1 MVPWMHQST
10 LTCQMDCPAS
20 QFRQGSICFHSFAA
34 TLGAWIRSQWTL
46 RMLCE
51 DEHNKDQLHFFGR
64 ETLDFVVV
72 FLCTANCVAKQMEH
86 YEILYVLCPSAGKTW
101 IHPFDCQNQNLLW
114 LWRLSHCQ
122 SGGEGMKA
130 LFNIDWLFFFSV
142 SVKTVKT
149 VKNQNHKPFYIV
161 LLTQQFVKKQVLN
174 WIAISGRIWQTASR
188 QDWDSFD
195 DDNATCEQRTTKY
208 SLARFWWCNHA
219 SLLFGADQ
227 DSETILVEGEIE
239 EKLQQKLRWVKICL
253 QASAFVLVPWRVA
266 LLFSCTAGFEAT
278 QWI

>member
-1 MVPWMHQST
+1 
-10 LTCQMDCPAS
+10 
-20 QFRQGSICFHSFAA
+20 
-34 TLGAWIRSQWTL
+34 
-46 RMLCE
+46 
-51 DEHNKDQLHFFGR
+51 
-64 ETLDFVVV
+64 
-72 FLCTANCVAKQMEH
+72 
-86 YEILYVLCPSAGKTW
+86 
-101 IHPFDCQNQNLLW
+101 
-114 LWRLSHCQ
+114 
-122 SGGEGMKA
+122 
-130 LFNIDWLFFFSV
+130 
-142 SVKTVKT
+142 VKT

-208 SLARFWWCNHA
+208 SPARFWWCNHA